1 MWNLISSIPAQ
12 IVCTQTDYMC
22 CLNNFVLF
30 SVRFIAV
37 NSGKYFFQM
46 DEYMKFGTVNIYMG
60 KVPKMQPV
68 DED

>member
-1 MWNLISSIPAQ
+1 M
-12 IVCTQTDYMC
+12 MC

-30 SVRFIAV
+30 SVDLKLLIV
-37 NSGKYFFQM
+37 EKYFFQM